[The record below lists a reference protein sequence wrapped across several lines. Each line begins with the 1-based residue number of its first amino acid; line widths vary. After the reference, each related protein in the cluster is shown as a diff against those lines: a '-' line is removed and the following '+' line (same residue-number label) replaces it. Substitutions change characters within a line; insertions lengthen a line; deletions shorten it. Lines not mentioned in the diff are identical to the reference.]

1 MSELAGAVAL
11 TPPPSHA
18 SPLLPLAAAAGLRP
32 ESGIDMTRKEAYLTD
47 AEFEKVFGRERSA
60 WSAQPAWR
68 QQMAKKAAGLW

>member
-1 MSELAGAVAL
+1 
-11 TPPPSHA
+11 
-18 SPLLPLAAAAGLRP
+18 
-32 ESGIDMTRKEAYLTD
+32 MTRKEAYLTD